1 MAALSLS
8 SRDVLRFA
16 FAQGAGNALVTTPIR
31 VTEHPVSTAGT
42 LPPGTLADRRT
53 PLPPGTHEHLE
64 DLPYPRRG
72 AAPTL
77 PDTPAAP
84 DAAAVAEAA
93 PGEPHRRL
101 GHALVAA
108 FGIQRREPSNP
119 YNDHRGHASVRSK
132 FPVHAFVTAGG
143 RRHLVDP
150 GRHAL
155 LEMAGRG
162 APDEPAAVVLA
173 GRFTHLPDYYRPLR
187 GPLTELE
194 LGINLR
200 ALAVGME
207 LFGVPGALR
216 LPDADATGTLQAGL
230 GLAPAWQWT
239 LPLVVE
245 TPQSATQPPAPAL
258 PTPPA
263 TATASPG
270 EESAPDPAL
279 AEVVAVNRTQRT
291 GGPAVPLTAAVPDL
305 PGERGPSW
313 AQVLFERTAGRM
325 PRRLSGMNGRRC
337 RVPAT
342 ALTDAAAWLALP
354 PPGLLRAVAD
364 AIRVTAVVQDV
375 DGFADGRYT
384 VRDSRIAPRDTTDPG
399 LPARLERAYG
409 YPLTPGN
416 GCDVRHATTLWFL
429 TARPARLVEEFGPAG
444 WTLAQYA
451 AGWMTQGLSL
461 SAAAHGLYARP
472 ARAFDEIPAQRLLGL
487 EPDETVLLS
496 VISGTNRFTEQ
507 VWDVRL

>member
-1 MAALSLS
+1 MAALSA
-8 SRDVLRFA
+8 RDVLRFA
-16 FAQGAGNALVTTPIR
+16 FAQGAGNALVTAPIR
-31 VTEHPVSTAGT
+31 VTENPVSTAGD
-42 LPPGTLADRRT
+42 LPPGTLPDRRT
-53 PLPPGTHEHLE
+53 PLPTGTHEHLA
-64 DLPYPRRG
+64 DLPYPRRRVT
-72 AAPTL
+72 AQAL
-77 PDTPAAP
+77 DRP
-84 DAAAVAEAA
+84 DAAQ
-93 PGEPHRRL
+93 RRL

-119 YNDHRGHASVRSK
+119 YNDHRGYASVRSK
-132 FPVHAFVTAGG
+132 FPVHAFVTGGG
-143 RRHLVDP
+143 RRRLVDP

-155 LEMAGRG
+155 LDMAGGG
-162 APDEPAAVVLA
+162 AAGEPAAVVLA

-200 ALAVGME
+200 ALAVAME
-207 LFGVPGALR
+207 LFGVAGRLR
-216 LPDADATGTLQAGL
+216 LPGADDAGLPAGL

-245 TPQSATQPPAPAL
+245 TPATDPAPTPPTGPTPPTAPAVPAPAGSRA
-258 PTPPA
+258 PA
-263 TATASPG
+263 GNAG
-270 EESAPDPAL
+270 EGAACPDPAL
-279 AEVVAVNRTQRT
+279 AEVVAVNRTQR
-291 GGPAVPLTAAVPDL
+291 GAGPAVPLAGAIPEL

-313 AQVLFERTAGRM
+313 AEVLFERTAGRM
-325 PRRLSGMNGRRC
+325 PRRLSGMNGRRR
-337 RVPAT
+337 RVPST
-342 ALTDAAAWLALP
+342 ALTDAAAWLSVP

-375 DGFADGRYT
+375 DGFAAGRYE
-384 VRDSRIAPRDTTDPG
+384 VRGSRVEARDTSGTG
-399 LPARLERAYG
+399 LHARLEGAYG

-496 VISGTNRFTEQ
+496 VISGTGRFTEQ
-507 VWDVRL
+507 VWDLRL